1 MRRVS
6 EWVGVAFNPL
16 CPPFDSDPFSEY
28 HVPDTMVMSKA
39 GYLFIRKYVRS
50 LLSAIMLLNPL
61 HVFYIIHSPTYF
73 LPLHPP
79 TTSLSLPLPS
89 LQSKDRVSSKWDRCY
104 FYTKKNQIYMQPPQ
118 KVRERHL
125 FDLLSRLLSLH
136 ISLPIF
142 LSPTLFLPAP
152 PSILLSISPPPLYLS
167 SSLSLPLQPPEMLL
181 SLKGA
186 EARQLILMIDGL
198 SFRSITSC

>member
-1 MRRVS
+1 MS

-79 TTSLSLPLPS
+79 TTSLSLPLQS
-89 LQSKDRVSSKWDRCY
+89 LQSKDRVSL
-104 FYTKKNQIYMQPPQ
+104 
-118 KVRERHL
+118 KVG
-125 FDLLSRLLSLH
+125 
-136 ISLPIF
+136 
-142 LSPTLFLPAP
+142 
-152 PSILLSISPPPLYLS
+152 
-167 SSLSLPLQPPEMLL
+167 QMLL
-181 SLKGA
+181 LHKEEPDIHATATEGKGKTP
-186 EARQLILMIDGL
+186 I
-198 SFRSITSC
+198 